1 MPYGIPI
8 CHVVSPSFPDTTL
21 MSMFARRTARRSTRG
36 RSTAVVLALI
46 SAATT
51 PIGAQFLPTQP
62 PERCE
67 PAPRAYAPAGPW
79 LARAAQ
85 RILPPQAATQVLQ
98 YRAAHDTPL
107 WEQSDRPYGP
117 FIPNVVQ
124 TIRRYDT
131 RSGLEGSIPAE
142 RGTAPGVLPTQVYDL
157 TRLFLVRDT
166 LVMSAPAMLS
176 SQRSGALFN
185 PWIVLREWGADSSAV
200 EVAERCTYRDAWRVV
215 LRRGGERLYLS
226 ESDAVPIKLDRI
238 EPHYL
243 WGQVRAEYLWTTW
256 WGVTGGG
263 LYPLASF
270 RVLDG
275 AVYERASVSRASLV
289 PRDSAPVPE
298 VSSARPFP
306 MPPGLA
312 SADGGV
318 VDTIRVD
325 ENTWIL
331 KSSTFSHAVALRRDT
346 VFLFDATTGE
356 GRARRDSTLIA
367 QLFPGRHPVVL
378 VVSDVAWPH
387 VSGLRFWIARGA
399 TVVSHTQ
406 SSDLVR
412 RVYAR
417 RWTLNPDALESA
429 RGSMRQLRFR
439 SVGDSL
445 RLAGG
450 EIVLYPLRNTSG
462 ENAIGAWL
470 PQGRFFWAGDYVQ
483 PTAVSPYARDVAETI
498 RALGLDPL
506 KVGAQHVPLTEWA
519 ALSARYPVRAP

>member
-1 MPYGIPI
+1 MW
-8 CHVVSPSFPDTTL
+8 SPL
-21 MSMFARRTARRSTRG
+21 GRTACRSSRRRS
-36 RSTAVVLALI
+36 I
-46 SAATT
+46 AATLLLIAAVSR
-51 PIGAQFLPTQP
+51 PMAAQFLPSQS
-62 PERCE
+62 PERCQ
-67 PAPRAYAPAGPW
+67 PVTRTYARADAW
-79 LARAAQ
+79 LARAGQ
-85 RILPPQAATQVLQ
+85 RILPLQAESQVLQ
-98 YRAAHDTPL
+98 YHAAHDTPL
-107 WEQSDRPYGP
+107 WEQSDRAYGP
-117 FIPNVVQ
+117 FIPNIVQ
-124 TIRRYDT
+124 TIRWYDA

-142 RGTAPGVLPTQVYDL
+142 RGSVPNVRPTQIYDV

-166 LVMSAPAMLS
+166 LVMRAPAMLA

-185 PWIVLREWGADSSAV
+185 PWSVLREWGAGASAV
-200 EVAERCTYRDAWRVV
+200 EVAERCAYRDAWRVV
-215 LRRGGERLYLS
+215 LRRGNERLYLS

-243 WGQVRAEYLWTTW
+243 WGQVHAEYLWTTW

-289 PRDSAPVPE
+289 LRDSAPDLE

-306 MPPGLA
+306 MPPGIA

-356 GRARRDSTLIA
+356 ARARRDSAMIA

-387 VSGLRFWIARGA
+387 VSGVRFWIARGA
-399 TVVSHTQ
+399 TVVSHAQIDRSPAANVRATMDPQ
-406 SSDLVR
+406 SR
-412 RVYAR
+412 CARVGAAVCSQTSHPFS
-417 RWTLNPDALESA
+417 W
-429 RGSMRQLRFR
+429 
-439 SVGDSL
+439 
-445 RLAGG
+445 RLAATRRRGDCPLSPWEHVHRNRDRCMAPAG
-450 EIVLYPLRNTSG
+450 SVLLGWGLR
-462 ENAIGAWL
+462 A
-470 PQGRFFWAGDYVQ
+470 
-483 PTAVSPYARDVAETI
+483 AERHLAL
-498 RALGLDPL
+498 RA
-506 KVGAQHVPLTEWA
+506 
-519 ALSARYPVRAP
+519 